1 MHANN
6 KIMTNS
12 LLENGRNEPGFVA
25 AKSLGAAEHVKDRSS
40 PAHAPQ
46 PQRAQHEAPGG
57 IGCSGNGRGHD
68 EVAREAGKQAHRAPS
83 AIELRGR

>member
-40 PAHAPQ
+40 PATRSASKRLTHP
-46 PQRAQHEAPGG
+46 
-57 IGCSGNGRGHD
+57 S
-68 EVAREAGKQAHRAPS
+68 PS
-83 AIELRGR
+83 AHSTRHQGESDAAGMAEDTMR